1 MMLNREPWAFGK
13 PEKDEYPLRVPC
25 QEAEKVWGEEAGSR
39 KGERGLFFPGVR
51 RDRMKTAMSLTLVMG
66 LAFGLALYPLEGEA
80 MMGGGGGGMGG
91 GLLSGFLSGMMG
103 GGYSGMGP
111 GGSQRMGPGSGQGIG
126 PGTNFPGDVRQY
138 GPQIQQPQ
146 KPLDKNEARG
156 MAENYLKST
165 NNPNLHLGRS
175 KTKEM
180 PLKRMS

>member
-1 MMLNREPWAFGK
+1 MKMKILLALTIGLAAGLTF
-13 PEKDEYPLRVPC
+13 YPL
-25 QEAEKVWGEEAGSR
+25 K
-39 KGERGLFFPGVR
+39 
-51 RDRMKTAMSLTLVMG
+51 
-66 LAFGLALYPLEGEA
+66 GEA

-111 GGSQRMGPGSGQGIG
+111 GGSQGMGPGSGQGIG

-165 NNPNLHLGRS
+165 NNPNLHLGKIEDQGNAFEANVLTKDNSLADKILIDKNTGSVRS
-175 KTKEM
+175 AY
-180 PLKRMS
+180 